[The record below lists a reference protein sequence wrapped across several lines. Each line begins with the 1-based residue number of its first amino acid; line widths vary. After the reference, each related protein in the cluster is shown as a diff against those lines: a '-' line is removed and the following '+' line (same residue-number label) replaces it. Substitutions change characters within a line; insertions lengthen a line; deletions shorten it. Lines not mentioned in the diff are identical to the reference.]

1 MAKFKNMS
9 YSSLIRW
16 RIRLL
21 YLLLTFMLVY
31 MVVVSELGGG
41 DSRVMNNLAQNF
53 SRLVFFGGMAYVIS
67 RIVHNKKLLQNRL
80 LLKEQ
85 MLTEQDERNLYL
97 HDKSGGIVLDIL
109 MACVLLITLTASLF
123 HMVVFY
129 ACLGILILAIILKAA
144 AYYYYSH
151 I

>member
-1 MAKFKNMS
+1 MVKFKNMS

-53 SRLVFFGGMAYVIS
+53 SRF
-67 RIVHNKKLLQNRL
+67 
-80 LLKEQ
+80 
-85 MLTEQDERNLYL
+85 
-97 HDKSGGIVLDIL
+97 
-109 MACVLLITLTASLF
+109 SLAEWP
-123 HMVVFY
+123 M
-129 ACLGILILAIILKAA
+129 
-144 AYYYYSH
+144 
-151 I
+151 